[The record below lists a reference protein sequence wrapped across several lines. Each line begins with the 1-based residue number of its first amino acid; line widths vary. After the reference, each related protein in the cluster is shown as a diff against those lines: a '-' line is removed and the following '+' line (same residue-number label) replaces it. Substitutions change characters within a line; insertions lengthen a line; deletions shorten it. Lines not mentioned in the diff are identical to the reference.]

1 MTKRQKRKPKTIPMK
16 IGNDPSLW
24 RYASLHDALAANTQN
39 LAQLIRKG
47 KEIAALENAQ
57 SDHSVSKKA

>member
-1 MTKRQKRKPKTIPMK
+1 MAKRQKRKPKTMPMK

-24 RYASLHDALAANTQN
+24 RYASIHEALAANTQN

-47 KEIAALENAQ
+47 KELAAHENAQ
-57 SDHSVSKKA
+57 SDPSVSEKA